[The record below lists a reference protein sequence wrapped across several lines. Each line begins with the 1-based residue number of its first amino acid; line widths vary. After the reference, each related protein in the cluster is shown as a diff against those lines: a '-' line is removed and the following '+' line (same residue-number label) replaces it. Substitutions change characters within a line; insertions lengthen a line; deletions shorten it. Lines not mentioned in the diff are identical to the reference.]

1 MSASSGQDAA
11 PTGYT
16 TYRNSTSGSRSCV
29 RRSQRTPD
37 ARLITGRVS
46 GLSARP
52 SPLCTTRSSGCSP
65 NTSLMV
71 IPSCVTIAYSVLTDG
86 LTRSS
91 SICDT
96 RLGETP
102 TRRASSRSPMPRRS
116 RSARSRCPTFD
127 PSRGPLA
134 EAGSLTDTGAYLL
147 RDPPGAGKECVLER
161 RGVRDRRVRRRDAP
175 RVVEMAEARLH
186 DRGQHLSGPAAGHG
200 PLLDDHDP
208 VRLLHRGEHR
218 LEVERSDRAQ
228 V

>member
-29 RRSQRTPD
+29 RRSQRTRD

-71 IPSCVTIAYSVLTDG
+71 IPSSVTIAYSVLTDG

-102 TRRASSRSPMPRRS
+102 TRRASSRRPTPSRS

-127 PSRGPLA
+127 PSRGPLDD
-134 EAGSLTDTGAYLL
+134 AGSLTDTGAYLL
-147 RDPPGAGKECVLER
+147 RDPPGPGKERVLER
-161 RGVRDRRVRRRDAP
+161 RRIRDRRIGRRDAP
-175 RVVEMAEARLH
+175 RVVEMTETVFH
-186 DRGQHLSGPAAGHG
+186 DRGEHLAGPAAGDG
-200 PLLDDHDP
+200 SLLHDHDP
-208 VRLLHRGEHR
+208 VRLLHRVEHR
-218 LEVERSDRAQ
+218 FEVEGPDR
-228 V
+228 